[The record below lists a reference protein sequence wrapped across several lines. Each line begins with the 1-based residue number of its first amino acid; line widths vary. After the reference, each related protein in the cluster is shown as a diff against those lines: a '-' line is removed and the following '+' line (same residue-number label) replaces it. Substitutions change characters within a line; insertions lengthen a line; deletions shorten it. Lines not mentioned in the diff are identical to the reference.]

1 MIVFDDMTRPTPV
14 KDVVPYVLDR
24 LHRAGLEASQ
34 IRFIWA
40 LGGHGAYDMI
50 NARKKL
56 GEKIVENYRR
66 GEITD
71 LYTGPSCLTHE
82 VDIKEAIEH
91 YGLPPRRAPYDI
103 VICNAYGKANECI
116 IAAALGMRLMHRGEG
131 TAVLIADA
139 PEGQVPHY
147 VFRSWETEYGGRHYN
162 ARQPDLIPHL
172 MTKLVVLS
180 PSPVRGR

>member
-91 YGLPPRRAPYDI
+91 LMALKVLVAFCQRMFFSNLPENKEI
-103 VICNAYGKANECI
+103 FS
-116 IAAALGMRLMHRGEG
+116 
-131 TAVLIADA
+131 
-139 PEGQVPHY
+139 
-147 VFRSWETEYGGRHYN
+147 FR
-162 ARQPDLIPHL
+162 P
-172 MTKLVVLS
+172 
-180 PSPVRGR
+180 